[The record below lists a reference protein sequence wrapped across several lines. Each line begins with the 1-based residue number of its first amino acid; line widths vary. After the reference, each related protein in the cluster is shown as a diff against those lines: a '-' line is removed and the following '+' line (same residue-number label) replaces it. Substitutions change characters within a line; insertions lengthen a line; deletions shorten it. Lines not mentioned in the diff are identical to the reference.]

1 MINYNIS
8 PKNKDGDESKKK
20 KKKKAQIFALEIIQ
34 FHLLHISSTFT
45 YK

>member
-20 KKKKAQIFALEIIQ
+20 KKKKTIF
-34 FHLLHISSTFT
+34 LHE
-45 YK
+45 K